1 MTPQLL
7 NKTFSVN
14 KITIIIYKRVFRAA
28 VNMYVSLPIFQG
40 LDARGGKN
48 YEQAHTHTHTGQP
61 Q

>member
-7 NKTFSVN
+7 NKAFTAD
-14 KITIIIYKRVFRAA
+14 KITIIIYKRVFHAA
-28 VNMYVSLPIFQG
+28 MNTYVSLPIFQG

-48 YEQAHTHTHTGQP
+48 YEKAHTHAGQP